1 MTMQLS
7 FGDAE
12 YNGKRKRKR
21 KRTRREVFLAEM
33 DQVVPWNDLLAL
45 IEPHYPKSG
54 QPGRQP
60 YRLETMLRIHFLQQW
75 YALSDPS
82 AEEALYDTLSMRRF
96 AKIGGLDEVPDET
109 TILNFRHLLEQH
121 DLARKLFNRVNAH
134 LSRKGQSLRGG
145 RIVDATIIAAPSSTK
160 NKDGERDPDMHQ
172 TKKGNQYYF
181 GMKAH
186 IGVDDD
192 SGLVHHVECTAANVA
207 DITQAHKLL
216 HGKED
221 TVCGDSGYTGLE
233 KREEMK
239 RKRKLRYLIAEKP
252 SKLKQIKNKREL
264 KLTKRWEHTKAQPAR
279 EGGTPVSGDQA
290 SVWLRQ
296 GALSRP
302 GQEHRADADAVCAV
316 ESVAEAEAV
325 DACRG
330 EGVPV
335 IGAIPRNTPET
346 AKNRRS
352 ERGQCDR

>member
-1 MTMQLS
+1 MQLT

-12 YNGKRKRKR
+12 YNGKR

-33 DQVVPWNDLLAL
+33 DQVVPWKGLLAL

-82 AEEALYDTLSMRRF
+82 AEEALYDTVSMRRF

-109 TILNFRHLLEQH
+109 TILHFRHLLERH
-121 DLARKLFNRVNAH
+121 DLARNLFNRVNAH
-134 LSRKGQSLRGG
+134 LSHKGQSLRGG
-145 RIVDATIIAAPSSTK
+145 TIVDATIIAAPSSTK

-172 TKKGNQYYF
+172 TKKRNQYDF

-239 RKRKLRYLIAEKP
+239 RKRTLRYLIAEKP

-264 KLTKRWEHTKAQPAR
+264 KLAKRWEHTKA
-279 EGGTPVSGDQA
+279 S
-290 SVWLRQ
+290 LRAKVEHPFRVIKRQ
-296 GALSRP
+296 FGYVKVRYRGLVKNTAQMLTLFALSNLWLKRKELMP
-302 GQEHRADADAVCAV
+302 AAGNVCL
-316 ESVAEAEAV
+316 
-325 DACRG
+325 
-330 EGVPV
+330 
-335 IGAIPRNTPET
+335 
-346 AKNRRS
+346 
-352 ERGQCDR
+352 